1 MTDVN
6 QERLRVLQEL
16 QRKNSDF
23 PDYYYKT
30 LESIG
35 ALKRNYFDY
44 MITEPIHCEKE
55 LDRLPEADYDLSCA
69 LLTMLLRE
77 DHFSNGSFGDRC
89 RAGQVQP
96 ILQRMIDLLSEE

>member
-1 MTDVN
+1 MTSAN

-16 QRKNSDF
+16 QRKDSDF
-23 PDYYYKT
+23 PDHYYEA

-35 ALKRNYFDY
+35 ALKRNYSDY
-44 MITEPIHCEKE
+44 MVTEPIHCETE
-55 LDRLPEADYDLSCA
+55 LERLPKADYDLSSA

-77 DHFSNGSFGDRC
+77 DHFSNSSFGNRY

-96 ILQRMIDLLSEE
+96 ILQRMIDLLSGE